1 MERVI
6 EDADLRRELIRNGF
20 IAAREQTLDRFIA
33 AAMKQLNE
41 TAPAESAAVSKKSSW
56 TLRVLQHLWLHF
68 ITVATSSLPDLR
80 PVLRL
85 RGFLLKPAFKSCG
98 KNFQC
103 ARNVTINFPN
113 RLEIGRDVYIATG
126 CWLHAWGG
134 MVLEDEVQLGPY
146 AVLVTGDHTPIDGSY
161 RFGPSDL
168 APIRICRGA
177 WVAAHATVIKGV
189 IIGRGALLAANSV
202 ATRDIPP
209 FVMAGGVP
217 AQVIPEGVADR
228 STPLNEC
235 IAPENGTI
243 NHHVPYTDTLV

>member
-1 MERVI
+1 VESSLVAEKSSGIMRVI
-6 EDADLRRELIRNGF
+6 
-20 IAAREQTLDRFIA
+20 QY
-33 AAMKQLNE
+33 
-41 TAPAESAAVSKKSSW
+41 
-56 TLRVLQHLWLHF
+56 LWFHF
-68 ITVATSSLPDLR
+68 ITVATSWLPDLR

-85 RGFLLKPAFKSCG
+85 RGFLLRPAFKSCG
-98 KNFQC
+98 ENFQC

-134 MVLEDEVQLGPY
+134 MILEDEVQLGPY

-168 APIRICRGA
+168 APIRICRGS

-189 IIGRGALLAANSV
+189 VIGRGALLAANSV
-202 ATRDIPP
+202 ATHDVPP

-217 AQVIPEGVADR
+217 ARVIPEGVAER
-228 STPLNEC
+228 SGPLTESAATDNE
-235 IAPENGTI
+235 ASV
-243 NHHVPYTDTLV
+243 HHVPYTDTLA